1 MIVFSGMIGVGKST
15 YAKKLAEEL
24 NIKLFEEPVDDNP
37 ILPLYYN
44 NIKKWAFALQI
55 FFLNKRFK
63 LIKEAS
69 KLDNSVLDRSIYED
83 QLFTKLNHD
92 LGNISKEEYDLYCDL
107 LDNMMEEIDGLNK
120 KSPDLLVYL
129 TAPKEYILNNIVKRG
144 REFEQPNE
152 NNQLLGY
159 YSKLIEVYD
168 KWYEDYDKSRKI
180 RIDVSNYDIVNNED
194 DWKEVFSIITNRQ
207 QPKYDL
213 VGNKFQLIY
222 DDKIKNVIVDLGT
235 FNTPEECMEN
245 IYQWWKDNNFE
256 PGYIRTW
263 YTNNTLVI
271 DYGNHLG
278 FYGIRGVCDE

>member
-24 NIKLFEEPVDDNP
+24 DIKLFEEPVDDNP

-107 LDNMMEEIDGLNK
+107 LDNMMEEIEGLPQ

-129 TAPKEYILNNIVKRG
+129 TAPKEHILNNIVKHG

-152 NNQLLGY
+152 NNQLLDY

-168 KWYEDYDKSRKI
+168 NGTKNMISQEKLELMFLIMILLITKKIGKKS
-180 RIDVSNYDIVNNED
+180 
-194 DWKEVFSIITNRQ
+194 SI
-207 QPKYDL
+207 L
-213 VGNKFQLIY
+213 L
-222 DDKIKNVIVDLGT
+222 
-235 FNTPEECMEN
+235 
-245 IYQWWKDNNFE
+245 
-256 PGYIRTW
+256 
-263 YTNNTLVI
+263 
-271 DYGNHLG
+271 
-278 FYGIRGVCDE
+278 

>member
-24 NIKLFEEPVDDNP
+24 NVKLFEEPVDDNP

-152 NNQLLGY
+152 NNQLLDY

-180 RIDVSNYDIVNNED
+180 KKKRLCF
-194 DWKEVFSIITNRQ
+194 KR
-207 QPKYDL
+207 
-213 VGNKFQLIY
+213 
-222 DDKIKNVIVDLGT
+222 
-235 FNTPEECMEN
+235 
-245 IYQWWKDNNFE
+245 
-256 PGYIRTW
+256 YI
-263 YTNNTLVI
+263 
-271 DYGNHLG
+271 
-278 FYGIRGVCDE
+278 

>member
-15 YAKKLAEEL
+15 YAKKLTEEL

-129 TAPKEYILNNIVKRG
+129 TAPKEHILNNIIKRG
-144 REFEQPNE
+144 REFEQPSKHA
-152 NNQLLGY
+152 LG
-159 YSKLIEVYD
+159 LA
-168 KWYEDYDKSRKI
+168 
-180 RIDVSNYDIVNNED
+180 
-194 DWKEVFSIITNRQ
+194 
-207 QPKYDL
+207 
-213 VGNKFQLIY
+213 
-222 DDKIKNVIVDLGT
+222 
-235 FNTPEECMEN
+235 
-245 IYQWWKDNNFE
+245 
-256 PGYIRTW
+256 
-263 YTNNTLVI
+263 
-271 DYGNHLG
+271 
-278 FYGIRGVCDE
+278 